1 LKTLTPQALAHLR
14 QRITQLTWCWKIT
27 RTDGTV
33 MGFTKHDKD
42 LLIDG
47 LRYKA
52 RSGIKPTAIASDDTL
67 SVNNQNIESILS
79 DDGITALDLSGGKW
93 DYAKVETFLA
103 CYTDLSI
110 RVPLLSGV
118 LGQTE
123 HNGRSYSAELR
134 TLTQNLSQT
143 QNDVTQKNCRYEFG
157 DSRCTKDLSA
167 LTYTLSV
174 AAVQSRRAFTVPAS
188 FAGSDKLFNFGRLT
202 WDSGGN
208 LGTVCGI
215 SRYTATTKT
224 IELFEPTASPIQ
236 PGDTFTAIAG
246 CERTERACKAYGND
260 ANYGG
265 EPHVPGADEF
275 LKGAK

>member
-1 LKTLTPQALAHLR
+1 LRTLPPQTLAHLA

-33 MGFTKHDKD
+33 MGFTKLDKD
-42 LLIDG
+42 LVVDG

-79 DDGITALDLSGGKW
+79 DSGITALDLSGGKW
-93 DYAKVETFLA
+93 DYAAVETFLV

-134 TLTQNLSQT
+134 TLTQNLNQT

-157 DSRCTKDLSA
+157 GPKCTKDLIG
-167 LTYTLSV
+167 LTYSLPVATVLSK
-174 AAVQSRRAFTVPAS
+174 RAFTVPAS

-202 WDSGGN
+202 WDSGGS
-208 LGTVCGI
+208 LGTIHGI

-224 IELFEPTASPIQ
+224 IELFEPTTTPIQ
-236 PGDTFTAIAG
+236 IGDTFTAIAG
-246 CERTERACKAYGND
+246 CERTIRACKAYAND
-260 ANYGG
+260 ANFGG
-265 EPHVPGADEF
+265 EPHIPGADEF
-275 LKGAK
+275 LKGIK